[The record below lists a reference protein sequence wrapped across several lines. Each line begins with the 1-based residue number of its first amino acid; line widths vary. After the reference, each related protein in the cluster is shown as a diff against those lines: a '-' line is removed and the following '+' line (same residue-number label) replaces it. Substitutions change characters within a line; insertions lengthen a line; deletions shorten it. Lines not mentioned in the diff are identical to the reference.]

1 MAQLDYYAAN
11 GYALELLAK
20 SPYHRQHK
28 LGDYFRTEVLPAI
41 WNGQV
46 RFYLTPEGIPAAM
59 VTWAWLNEA
68 VEADVHSTG
77 RALFHKEWKS
87 GDRLFFNDWITPY
100 GGIRNYV
107 RDCMENVFPNELVA
121 TSLRRNMDGSV
132 RRVNRWTGLN
142 MKPKRQEAIA

>member
-77 RALFHKEWKS
+77 RALFHEEWKS

-100 GGIRNYV
+100 NNIRDVLHDMTHNI
-107 RDCMENVFPNELVA
+107 FPDEIA
-121 TSLRRNMDGSV
+121 TSIRRNPDGSV
-132 RRVNRWTGLN
+132 RRINRWTGKNIRTL
-142 MKPKRQEAIA
+142 KEEAVA